1 MRKKVQKKI
10 LMKLGFEKSEPKSLK
25 TMIPQHLIML
35 WHYDIFHEIQ
45 ETYEKLFYIPFG
57 CTCPH

>member
-1 MRKKVQKKI
+1 
-10 LMKLGFEKSEPKSLK
+10 MKLGFEKSEPKSLK